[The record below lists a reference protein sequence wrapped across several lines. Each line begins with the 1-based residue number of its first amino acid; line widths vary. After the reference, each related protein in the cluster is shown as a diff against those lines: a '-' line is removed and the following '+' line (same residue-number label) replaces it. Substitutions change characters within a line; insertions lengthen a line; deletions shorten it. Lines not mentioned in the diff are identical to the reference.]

1 MFSRFSINALACFGP
16 SLKSI
21 DCLYPINIILLV
33 TSTFLLI
40 CYSSRLPNF
49 SDILVIAYNVMA
61 VDSKKN
67 PIRIKPIDA
76 NAILV
81 SIIFRN
87 S

>member
-1 MFSRFSINALACFGP
+1 MFSRFSTNTIACFGP

-21 DCLYPINIILLV
+21 DCLYPINFILLG
-33 TSTFLLI
+33 TKTFLLI
-40 CYSSRLPNF
+40 RYSSRLPNF

-67 PIRIKPIDA
+67 PIKIKPIDA